1 MALLTRLAYQALLI
15 FLLVSLFATTGRA
28 QPRARESDL
37 KATFLFN
44 FTHFVEWP
52 QSALEPTNAPF
63 VIGILGTDPFGSFLD
78 ELVKNENVHGKKIVV
93 KRFTTA
99 EQAAGA
105 HNVFISRSEESR
117 LKSILSTFTR
127 KPLLTV
133 GDAWPY
139 PGFARRG
146 GMIGMF
152 TEQGK
157 LRIRIN
163 VEATKG
169 AGLQVSSKLLRIAEV
184 VSTDSAAVTGSPR
197 LTLIANACCN

>member
-1 MALLTRLAYQALLI
+1 MALLIRLASHALLI
-15 FLLVSLFATTGRA
+15 FLLAFSGMA

-52 QSALEPTNAPF
+52 RTALEPTNAPF
-63 VIGILGTDPFGSFLD
+63 VIAILGTDPFGAFLD
-78 ELVKNENVHGKKIVV
+78 ELIKNETVHGKHIVV

-105 HNVFISRSEESR
+105 HIVFVSRSEEGR
-117 LKSILSTFTR
+117 LKSVLKTFAG
-127 KPLLTV
+127 KALLTV

-163 VEATKG
+163 VDATKA
-169 AGLQVSSKLLRIAEV
+169 AGLQVSSKLLRIAEL
-184 VSTDSAAVTGSPR
+184 VSTDAAAVTDSRGGMR
-197 LTLIANACCN
+197 GF